1 MGSGC
6 LLLLLIWAGVLSF
19 LLPMFRLPALTGQYA
34 IGTRILY
41 MVYASRKDEF
51 GLGLTGHREV
61 QAWYPARPAGQRL
74 ADYRRREETSWIS
87 RYQSILRTHSFLDAV
102 AQPAGA
108 SYPVLI
114 FNPSW
119 TGQKTQSNF

>member
-61 QAWYPARPAGQRL
+61 QAW
-74 ADYRRREETSWIS
+74 
-87 RYQSILRTHSFLDAV
+87 
-102 AQPAGA
+102 
-108 SYPVLI
+108 
-114 FNPSW
+114 
-119 TGQKTQSNF
+119 